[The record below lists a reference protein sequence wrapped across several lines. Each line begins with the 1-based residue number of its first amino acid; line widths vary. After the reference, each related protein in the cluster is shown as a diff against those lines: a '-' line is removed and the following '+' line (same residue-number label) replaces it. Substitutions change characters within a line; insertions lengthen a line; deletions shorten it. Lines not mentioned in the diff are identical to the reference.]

1 MSPEEDSTPAL
12 SGEASRVSPD
22 IRVGDE
28 ITFKFEGNIRAR
40 VEGFEVIDGKVRLD
54 CCAFL
59 GFLVPYS
66 HVICVEREE

>member
-1 MSPEEDSTPAL
+1 MSPEEDSTPAEP
-12 SGEASRVSPD
+12 GEAGPVSPD

-40 VEGFEVIDGKVRLD
+40 VEGYEVVGGKVRLD
-54 CCAFL
+54 CRAFL